1 MKILYVT
8 TISNTLNAFLIPHI
22 EMLIN
27 EGHEV
32 SVACSIEQPLKPFFQ
47 DYDIEVYQIPFSRSP
62 FSKYNL
68 SAYQSLKSIVNEKDF
83 DIVHTHTPIASV
95 ITRLACKKLKTK
107 VFYTAHGFHFYKGAS
122 TINWLFYYPI
132 EKYLSRYTDTL
143 ITINQEDFQRASD
156 HFFAKNVYLVNGVG
170 LPLEACNK
178 PIDRVKKREELG
190 IDGEAKVILSVGEL
204 NDNKNHKIVIEALR
218 DFKNE
223 NFKYLICGIG
233 PLKNDLIRQINEA
246 GLSKKIELLG
256 YRNDVI
262 EIMKISDLFVFP
274 SKREGLPVSV
284 MEAMAN
290 GVPVMASNIRGNMD
304 LITQGENGILF
315 TDNIDLIGSL
325 SDFFSENIPIKK
337 YAQIASESIRKYGEE
352 IVIKQISDI
361 YSE

>member
-1 MKILYVT
+1 M
-8 TISNTLNAFLIPHI
+8 
-22 EMLIN
+22 
-27 EGHEV
+27 
-32 SVACSIEQPLKPFFQ
+32 
-47 DYDIEVYQIPFSRSP
+47 
-62 FSKYNL
+62 
-68 SAYQSLKSIVNEKDF
+68 
-83 DIVHTHTPIASV
+83 
-95 ITRLACKKLKTK
+95 
-107 VFYTAHGFHFYKGAS
+107 
-122 TINWLFYYPI
+122 
-132 EKYLSRYTDTL
+132 
-143 ITINQEDFQRASD
+143 
-156 HFFAKNVYLVNGVG
+156 
-170 LPLEACNK
+170 
-178 PIDRVKKREELG
+178 
-190 IDGEAKVILSVGEL
+190 
-204 NDNKNHKIVIEALR
+204 
-218 DFKNE
+218 
-223 NFKYLICGIG
+223 
-233 PLKNDLIRQINEA
+233 
-246 GLSKKIELLG
+246 KKIELLG

>member
-1 MKILYVT
+1 
-8 TISNTLNAFLIPHI
+8 
-22 EMLIN
+22 MLIN

-83 DIVHTHTPIASV
+83 DIVHTHTPIASM
-95 ITRLACKKLKTK
+95 ITRLACKKMKTK

-122 TINWLFYYPI
+122 KINWLFYYPI

-178 PIDRVKKREELG
+178 PLDQVKKREELG
-190 IDGEAKVILSVGEL
+190 IDVEAKVILSVGEL
-204 NDNKNHKIVIEALR
+204 NDNKNHKVVIEALR
-218 DFKNE
+218 EFKNK
-223 NFKYLICGIG
+223 NFKYLICGVG
-233 PLKNDLIRQINEA
+233 PLENELIRQINEF
-246 GLSKKIELLG
+246 GLSHKIELLG
-256 YRNDVI
+256 YRNDII
-262 EIMKISDLFVFP
+262 EILKISDLFIFP

-290 GVPVMASNIRGNMD
+290 GVPVVASDIRGNRD
-304 LITQGENGILF
+304 LIENKINGELF
-315 TDNIDLIGSL
+315 HYFELNELKGKL
-325 SDFFSENIPIKK
+325 YDFFEKKMLIEDYRENSLDKIANYSVTRVLNQMK
-337 YAQIASESIRKYGEE
+337 YIYNR
-352 IVIKQISDI
+352 VI
-361 YSE
+361 

>member
-83 DIVHTHTPIASV
+83 DIVHTHTPIASM
-95 ITRLACKKLKTK
+95 ITRLACKKMKTK

-122 TINWLFYYPI
+122 VINWFFYYPI

-143 ITINQEDFQRASD
+143 ITINQEDYQRASD
-156 HFFAKNVYLVNGVG
+156 NFSAKKVYLVNGVG
-170 LPLEACNK
+170 LPLGAYNR
-178 PIDRVKKREELG
+178 PIDRMKKREELG
-190 IDGEAKVILSVGEL
+190 VAKETKVILSVGEL
-204 NDNKNHKIVIEALR
+204 NDNKNHKIVIEALKE
-218 DFKNE
+218 FKNE
-223 NFKYLICGIG
+223 NFKYLICGVG
-233 PLKNDLIRQINEA
+233 PLENELVRQINEF
-246 GLSKKIELLG
+246 GLSHKIELLG
-256 YRNDVI
+256 YRNDII
-262 EIMKISDLFVFP
+262 EILKISDLFIFP

-304 LITQGENGILF
+304 LIAQGENGILF

-325 SDFFSENIPIKK
+325 SDFFSENLPIKK

>member
-1 MKILYVT
+1 
-8 TISNTLNAFLIPHI
+8 
-22 EMLIN
+22 MLIN

-83 DIVHTHTPIASV
+83 DIVHTHTPIASM
-95 ITRLACKKLKTK
+95 ITRLACKKMKTK

-122 TINWLFYYPI
+122 VINWFFYYPI

-143 ITINQEDFQRASD
+143 ITINQEDYQRASD
-156 HFFAKNVYLVNGVG
+156 NFSAKKVYLVNGVG
-170 LPLEACNK
+170 LPLGAYNR
-178 PIDRVKKREELG
+178 PIDRMKKREELG
-190 IDGEAKVILSVGEL
+190 VAKETKVILSVGEL
-204 NDNKNHKIVIEALR
+204 NDNKNHKIVIEALKE
-218 DFKNE
+218 FKNE
-223 NFKYLICGIG
+223 NFKYLICGVG
-233 PLKNDLIRQINEA
+233 PLENELVRQINEF
-246 GLSKKIELLG
+246 GLSHKIELLG
-256 YRNDVI
+256 YRNDII
-262 EIMKISDLFVFP
+262 EILKISDLFIFP

-304 LITQGENGILF
+304 LIAQGENGILF

-325 SDFFSENIPIKK
+325 SDFFSENLPIKK